1 MKPVTS
7 IKKFKEGAKVQG
19 FFLCTEKHLR
29 HTRSGD
35 LYLDVTLRDQTGQIN
50 AKIWDKVAE
59 LNDLFSSGDAVVA
72 SGKVETFLDRP
83 QLVIQKIKMATVKS
97 YGRYGFDPAKIV
109 PSSRRNPAK
118 MWEEITQIIKG
129 MKNKHLQQLV
139 SKIYRQNKKLI
150 LTHPASVKMHHNYRS
165 GFMEHTLS
173 MARIAKRLA
182 NHYKMDR
189 DLLLAG
195 VFLHDIGKIREI
207 NSEFEADYTDE
218 GKLIGHISIGRQ
230 MVHDE
235 IQTIKKFPE
244 DLALKI
250 EHMVLSHQGRY
261 EWQSPKKPKFREALL
276 LHMID
281 NLDASINLM
290 DIAIA
295 EDQDNGKFTS
305 RHNYYRIPILK
316 ESDGTK

>member
-1 MKPVTS
+1 MKPIST
-7 IKKFKEGAKVQG
+7 IIKFKEGEKIQG
-19 FFLCTEKHLR
+19 FFLCSEKHLR

-35 LYLDVTLRDQTGQIN
+35 LYLDITLRDQTGQIN
-50 AKIWDKVAE
+50 GKIWDKVSD
-59 LNDLFSSGDAVVA
+59 LNELFSSGDAVVA
-72 SGKVETFLDRP
+72 SGKVESFMERP
-83 QLVIQKIKMATVKS
+83 QLIIQKIKTATVKA
-97 YGRYGFDPAKIV
+97 YGKYGFDPAKVV
-109 PSSRRNPAK
+109 PASRRNPDK
-118 MWEEITQIIKG
+118 MWEEIIQIIKA
-129 MKNKHLQQLV
+129 MKDKNLQQLV
-139 SKIYRQNKKLI
+139 SKIYRQHKKKI

-165 GFMEHTLS
+165 GFMEHLLS
-173 MARIAKRLA
+173 MARIAKMFGAL
-182 NHYKMDR
+182 YKMDK

-207 NSEFEADYTDE
+207 NSEYEADYTDE

-235 IQTIKKFPE
+235 IKNIKKFPSE
-244 DLALKI
+244 LALKI
-250 EHMVLSHQGRY
+250 EHMVLSHQGKY

-295 EDQDNGKFTS
+295 EDQEEGKFTS
-305 RHNYYRIPILK
+305 RRNYFRIPILK
-316 ESDGTK
+316 DSDGTE

>member
-1 MKPVTS
+1 MKPIST
-7 IKKFKEGAKVQG
+7 IKRFKEGSKVQG

-29 HTRSGD
+29 HTRSGE
-35 LYLDVTLRDQTGQIN
+35 LYIDVTLRDQTGKVN
-50 AKIWDKVAE
+50 GKVWDKVAD
-59 LNDLFSSGDAVVA
+59 LNDLFSAGDAVVA

-83 QLVIQKIKMATVKS
+83 QFVIQKIKKATES
-97 YGRYGFDPAKIV
+97 TYGRYGFDPAKIV
-109 PSSRRNPAK
+109 PASRRNPQK
-118 MWEEITQIIKG
+118 MWEEVTQIIQN
-129 MKNKHLQQLV
+129 MKNRYLQKLV
-139 SKIYRQNKKLI
+139 SKLYRKHKKKI
-150 LTHPASVKMHHNYRS
+150 ITHPASVKMHHNYRS
-165 GFMEHTLS
+165 GFIEHTLS
-173 MARIAKRLA
+173 MARIAKRLSS
-182 NHYKMDR
+182 HYKMDR

-207 NSEFEADYTDE
+207 NSEYQADYTDE

-235 IQTIKKFPE
+235 IKKIKNFPE

-250 EHMVLSHQGRY
+250 EHMVLSHQGKY
-261 EWQSPKKPKFREALL
+261 EWQSPKKPMFREALL

-281 NLDASINLM
+281 NLDATVNLM

-295 EDQDNGKFTS
+295 EDQDEGKFTS
-305 RHNYYRIPILK
+305 HHNYFRIPILK